1 VRADRRKT
9 VAEEYRDLA
18 EHYTLLFP
26 LNDRQRVFFEHLVAT
41 GPAGSVLDVG
51 CGTGE
56 HLSWFSARGLR
67 AYGLEPDAR
76 MFQELERRRWPGV
89 APTLVQAGVEAL
101 PGALGGNVDLVLCLG
116 NTLTH
121 LPDRPAAQRAVR
133 GMAEVLAPGGRL
145 VVQCVNFDRIL
156 AEGRAAFP
164 VIERTRPDGGRVSF
178 FRESDLAGLPER
190 VIFRTRLVTPGGE
203 QQASWPLVPLRLDE
217 LALYF
222 IQAGL
227 TGVQEFGDYDR
238 SPFTGTSPALIVAGE
253 RTPRSSAGPAREAS

>member
-1 VRADRRKT
+1 

-18 EHYTLLFP
+18 EHYSLLFP
-26 LNDRQRVFFEHLVAT
+26 LNDRQRGFFEHLVAA

-67 AYGLEPDAR
+67 GYGLEPDAR
-76 MFQELERRRWPGV
+76 MLHELERRRWPGA

-101 PGALGGNVDLVLCLG
+101 PGALGAKVDLVLCLG
-116 NTLTH
+116 NTLSH

-133 GMAEVLAPGGRL
+133 GMAEVLSPGGRL

-164 VIERTRPDGGRVSF
+164 VIERTRPDGGRVSL
-178 FRESDLAGLPER
+178 FREYDVERLAER
-190 VIFRTRLVTPGGE
+190 VIFRTRLVTPRGE
-203 QQASWPLVPLRLDE
+203 QRTAWPLVPLRRDE

-222 IQAGL
+222 TRAGL
-227 TGVQEFGDYDR
+227 TGVLEFGDYDR
-238 SPFTGTSPALIVAGE
+238 SPFTETSPALIVAGE
-253 RTPRSSAGPAREAS
+253 RTPQGPASPARETS